1 MQNDFRKFAL
11 SSGVSGMLFDDY
23 SRYAGQQAAYVNPS
37 VIEERQLNCT
47 VIDVFSRLLLD
58 RQIFLGT
65 EINDDVA
72 NIVAAQ
78 LLWLEQQDPAKDVQ
92 MLVNS
97 PGGSVSAGY
106 AIVDTMDFIAN
117 DVSTTVI
124 GMAASMGAV
133 IASNGVKGK
142 RMILPHARFMIH
154 QPLGGTGRMAQCS
167 DIEISANEIRKT
179 KHELY
184 LTLEKNSN
192 MSYDEIVKAADR
204 DCWMTSAEAVQNG
217 FADKVVERNGK

>member
-72 NIVAAQ
+72 NIVH
-78 LLWLEQQDPAKDVQ
+78 E
-92 MLVNS
+92 
-97 PGGSVSAGY
+97 
-106 AIVDTMDFIAN
+106 
-117 DVSTTVI
+117 
-124 GMAASMGAV
+124 
-133 IASNGVKGK
+133 KGK
-142 RMILPHARFMIH
+142 KR
-154 QPLGGTGRMAQCS
+154 
-167 DIEISANEIRKT
+167 
-179 KHELY
+179 
-184 LTLEKNSN
+184 
-192 MSYDEIVKAADR
+192 
-204 DCWMTSAEAVQNG
+204 
-217 FADKVVERNGK
+217 

>member
-23 SRYAGQQAAYVNPS
+23 SRYASQKAAYINPS
-37 VIEERQLNCT
+37 VVEERQLNCT

-58 RQIFLGT
+58 RQVFLGT
-65 EINDDVA
+65 EINDDVS

-78 LLWLEQQDPAKDVQ
+78 LLWLEQQDPAKDIQ

-133 IASNGVKGK
+133 IASNGVRGK

-192 MSYDEIVKAADR
+192 MSYDEIVAAADR
-204 DCWMTSAEAVQNG
+204 DCWMTSGEAVEKG
-217 FADKVVERNGK
+217 FADKVIERNGK